1 MSSQKEIYKDFQ
13 DNNNYKIRCG
23 YPYTITRNDYLGRT
37 YYSIQVTKKNSDG
50 TETHA
55 FKGVKFKNRE
65 KGEVDIKDGTVI
77 IPLKIYED
85 FYFKNNNKFV
95 PMFTLDIYDWEYA
108 ETEKEKTQN
117 AVEDFRK
124 SVAVNDIML
133 NDDDLPF

>member
-1 MSSQKEIYKDFQ
+1 MSSQREIYKDFQ

-23 YPYTITRNDYLGRT
+23 YPYAIIRNDYMGRT
-37 YYSIQVTKKNSDG
+37 YYSIKVTKKNSDG
-50 TETHA
+50 TETIA
-55 FKGVKFKNRE
+55 YKGVKFKNKE
-65 KGEVDIKDGTVI
+65 KGEVDIKDGTII

-108 ETEKEKTQN
+108 EEENEKTKS
-117 AVEDFRK
+117 AVDDFK
-124 SVAVNDIML
+124 NSIKVNDFML